1 MRWIIVCALLA
12 ACGDNGKAQNQHDD
26 AGVDSTTSDAPA
38 KLTGC
43 LDSPGVPMAPNGQLP
58 CDLIPPGLEL

>member
-12 ACGDNGKAQNQHDD
+12 ACGDDHKSTPHD
-26 AGVDSTTSDAPA
+26 AGVDATS

-43 LDSPGVPMAPNGQLP
+43 LDTPSVPPAPTGQLP

>member
-12 ACGDNGKAQNQHDD
+12 ACGDDNKATPQD
-26 AGVDSTTSDAPA
+26 AGMDAAPE

-43 LDSPGVPMAPNGQLP
+43 LDTPSVPLAPNGQLP